1 MILMQKKYS
10 QIKNPFMAKIFSQ
23 LDEAQLFE
31 GRNFILCTS
40 VFHTEKSMCS
50 HWFITYMDELCNTLK
65 WQEPI
70 SANN

>member
-10 QIKNPFMAKIFSQ
+10 QVKNPFMAKIFSQ

-31 GRNFILCTS
+31 GRNSILCTS
-40 VFHTEKSMCS
+40 VFHAEKSMCS
-50 HWFITYMDELCNTLK
+50 HRFIAYMDELCNTLK